1 MPNLFNDEIIKFN
14 QYDIDLNREN
24 IFDTILN
31 IRKYGFDRER
41 FFLNYITDD
50 VLANFDFNDTDSLNE
65 FRNLPTYPY
74 KLMGGCNVMS
84 DMLQKDIRYA
94 GIKISDPSRNILGQF
109 DIRNHVMTYSP
120 IFPYFFDE
128 RDLCKFA
135 RDDYFTTFSFF
146 DIFMNQVNYCTD
158 YYVHVGNYMNSK
170 DFIKYGKYKF
180 EKISKDKMIEYA
192 TDSELGKSIVKKYNN
207 WNF

>member
-1 MPNLFNDEIIKFN
+1 MSNLFNDEIIKFN
-14 QYDIDLNREN
+14 QYDIDLNRDN

-31 IRKYGFDRER
+31 IRKNGFDRER

-50 VLANFDFNDTDSLNE
+50 VLANFDFNDTDSLND
-65 FRNLPTYPY
+65 FRNLPTYP
-74 KLMGGCNVMS
+74 
-84 DMLQKDIRYA
+84 IRYA

-120 IFPYFFDE
+120 IFPYFFE
-128 RDLCKFA
+128 ESDLCKFA

-158 YYVHVGNYMNSK
+158 YYVHVGDYMNLK
-170 DFIKYGKYKF
+170 EFIKYGKYKF
-180 EKISKDKMIEYA
+180 EKISKDKMIEYG
-192 TDSELGKSIVKKYNN
+192 TNPELGKRIVKKYYK
-207 WNF
+207 

>member
-14 QYDIDLNREN
+14 QYDIDLNKEN

-41 FFLNYITDD
+41 FFINYITDE
-50 VLANFDFNDTDSLNE
+50 VLANFDFNDTDSLND

-94 GIKISDPSRNILGQF
+94 GI
-109 DIRNHVMTYSP
+109 
-120 IFPYFFDE
+120 
-128 RDLCKFA
+128 
-135 RDDYFTTFSFF
+135 
-146 DIFMNQVNYCTD
+146 
-158 YYVHVGNYMNSK
+158 
-170 DFIKYGKYKF
+170 
-180 EKISKDKMIEYA
+180 
-192 TDSELGKSIVKKYNN
+192 
-207 WNF
+207 

>member
-1 MPNLFNDEIIKFN
+1 MSNLFNDEIIKFN
-14 QYDIDLNREN
+14 QYDIDLNRDN

-31 IRKYGFDRER
+31 IRKNGFDRER

-50 VLANFDFNDTDSLNE
+50 VLANFDFNDTDSLND

-120 IFPYFFDE
+120 IFPYFFEE

-146 DIFMNQVNYCTD
+146 
-158 YYVHVGNYMNSK
+158 
-170 DFIKYGKYKF
+170 
-180 EKISKDKMIEYA
+180 
-192 TDSELGKSIVKKYNN
+192 
-207 WNF
+207 